1 MNVFFVLIA
10 NLLALIY
17 AAVPNYAVAIIGLT
31 LAIMIVMTPL
41 TLKGT
46 RSMMVMQQ
54 LQPEMKK
61 IQTRYKDDRPKLN
74 EELLKFYKENDIS
87 PLGGCLPLL
96 VQMPIFLVL
105 YQVLRGLT
113 RRISGMGFD
122 TGWVTGQL
130 GTGAGPTKA
139 PALDRAF
146 DPAFLDH
153 KSKMYVDLSHTNT
166 MQAFGMDLAESAK
179 TALSK
184 GFLHAIPYLLLIVI
198 VGITGFIQ
206 QKQIQGRNPNQQT
219 NPQQQ
224 MIMKVMP
231 IFLPVISF
239 GLPAGLV
246 LYFAV
251 SNLYRVGQ
259 QWFISRSLYGPNGP
273 GGGAASATS
282 VSPTGSSGSSDTA
295 EVAEAPLGL
304 LASIKRVAPG
314 RFGPNAAGTA
324 SGSSNSDSNQKSN
337 GTKKSASGPVRKPA
351 GKSVGKTPAK
361 TGKATAKTSTPA
373 KTSGRTTPSKR
384 QPTTKKTAGSSSSA
398 TTTPPSS
405 SSSTPSSTPP
415 ASPKGGAAGSGSSPT
430 MQPRARK
437 NKKE

>member
-17 AAVPNYAVAIIGLT
+17 AAIPNYAIAIIGLT

-113 RRISGMGFD
+113 RRISGMGYD

-130 GTGAGPTKA
+130 GSGTGATKA
-139 PALDRAF
+139 PSIDRSF
-146 DPAFLDH
+146 DSAFLDH

-179 TALSK
+179 TALSH

-273 GGGAASATS
+273 GGSSGPAAATSSSSNAPSNSAASDA
-282 VSPTGSSGSSDTA
+282 P
-295 EVAEAPLGL
+295 EVPPSL
-304 LASIKRVAPG
+304 LATIRGALPG
-314 RFGPNAAGTA
+314 RFAPDANAGADTA
-324 SGSSNSDSNQKSN
+324 AP
-337 GTKKSASGPVRKPA
+337 KKSSAKPSAKSSSRASAKTPV
-351 GKSVGKTPAK
+351 KSSVKAPAK
-361 TGKATAKTSTPA
+361 TN
-373 KTSGRTTPSKR
+373 GRTTPAKR
-384 QPTTKKTAGSSSSA
+384 VPKTKKTTGSVSGSSA
-398 TTTPPSS
+398 PSTS
-405 SSSTPSSTPP
+405 SSSTPS
-415 ASPKGGAAGSGSSPT
+415 ASPKGDAAGSGSTPT

>member
-1 MNVFFVLIA
+1 MNVFFELIA
-10 NLLALIY
+10 NLLAIIY
-17 AAVPNYAVAIIGLT
+17 AAVPNYAIAIIGLT

-61 IQTRYKDDRPKLN
+61 IQTRYKDDRQKLN

-122 TGWVTGQL
+122 TGWVSGQL
-130 GTGAGPTKA
+130 GTGTGTTK
-139 PALDRAF
+139 PPSIDRNF
-146 DPAFLDH
+146 DPAFLNH
-153 KSKMYVDLSHTNT
+153 NSKMYTNLSNTNT

-179 TALSK
+179 TALSQ
-184 GFLHAIPYLLLIVI
+184 GVLHATPYLLLIVI

-206 QKQIQGRNPNQQT
+206 QRQIQGRNPNQQT

-259 QWFISRSLYGPNGP
+259 QWFISRSIYGTQVDSSS
-273 GGGAASATS
+273 GGSG
-282 VSPTGSSGSSDTA
+282 GSSGTSDPT
-295 EVAEAPLGL
+295 EPAPASPGL
-304 LASIKRVAPG
+304 LASIRRAAPG
-314 RFGPNAAGTA
+314 RFATHDDDAEATSTGGRTNGDKA
-324 SGSSNSDSNQKSN
+324 SGA
-337 GTKKSASGPVRKPA
+337 KKSAGRTA
-351 GKSVGKTPAK
+351 TKTPAK
-361 TGKATAKTSTPA
+361 APA
-373 KTSGRTTPSKR
+373 KTSARANSRSTTKTAAKPAPKAAPKPSGRATPSKKA
-384 QPTTKKTAGSSSSA
+384 TAAKSSGGDAGS
-398 TTTPPSS
+398 T
-405 SSSTPSSTPP
+405 SSTPP
-415 ASPKGGAAGSGSSPT
+415 ASSKGSAAGPPPGPT
-430 MQPRARK
+430 LQPRARK
-437 NKKE
+437 NKKG

>member
-17 AAVPNYAVAIIGLT
+17 AAIPNYAIAIIGLT

-113 RRISGMGFD
+113 RRVSGMGFD

-139 PALDRAF
+139 PSLDRNF

-206 QKQIQGRNPNQQT
+206 QRQIQGRNPNQQT

-273 GGGAASATS
+273 GGGSASAA
-282 VSPTGSSGSSDTA
+282 SSGSSDAT

-314 RFGPNAAGTA
+314 RFGPDATESA
-324 SGSSNSDSNQKSN
+324 SGSSNGSSNSRSN
-337 GTKKSASGPVRKPA
+337 GTKKPASEAVRKSA
-351 GKSVGKTPAK
+351 GKPVSKTPAK
-361 TGKATAKTSTPA
+361 TRKTPAKASTSTPT
-373 KTSGRTTPSKR
+373 KTSGRTTPPKR
-384 QPTTKKTAGSSSSA
+384 QPTTKKTPGSSSS
-398 TTTPPSS
+398 TT
-405 SSSTPSSTPP
+405 SSTPSSSSTPP

>member
-17 AAVPNYAVAIIGLT
+17 AAIPNYAIAIIGLT

-139 PALDRAF
+139 PALDRNF

-273 GGGAASATS
+273 GGGTASAAS
-282 VSPTGSSGSSDTA
+282 TGSSSSSNTA

-314 RFGPNAAGTA
+314 RFGPRAADGA
-324 SGSSNSDSNQKSN
+324 SGSSNGDANGNSNRKTN
-337 GTKKSASGPVRKPA
+337 GTKKPA
-351 GKSVGKTPAK
+351 GEPARKSTGKPVGKTPAK
-361 TGKATAKTSTPA
+361 TGKATTKASTPT
-373 KTSGRTTPSKR
+373 KTSGRTTPPKR
-384 QPTTKKTAGSSSSA
+384 QPTTKKATGPSSSA
-398 TTTPPSS
+398 TTPSS
-405 SSSTPSSTPP
+405 TSSSTPP
-415 ASPKGGAAGSGSSPT
+415 ASPKGGAAGSGSSPP